1 MKQFLLTF
9 AAVILAAFLLFMI
22 PLIIISAIAT
32 ASMSSENTEVR
43 KGTVI
48 TLDISEPLADRDMD
62 SPSYRVRN
70 ALSGAHAAHGLNT
83 LCDNLD
89 AAADDD
95 NVVALYVKG
104 AGVGANL
111 ANARAL
117 RKAIADFKAR
127 SGKPV
132 YYFDNS
138 IASCAALYVA
148 TAADSVFVA
157 QEGMVGMEGPVVSK
171 LFYKGLADKLG
182 VSFDIIKHGKYKSA
196 VEPFFR
202 DSMSP
207 EDKAQNQRI
216 VDVVWNEM
224 RDTITAARH
233 IAPAD
238 LDNFI
243 DNLDYIAGN
252 CQPAVKLGLIDGG
265 RYYDQV
271 EESLRS
277 VAGIAPDEELDL
289 LNIYDY
295 SGSSS
300 SSASD
305 KVAVVYAEGQIF
317 DGVSEDDEANIY
329 GDDLAATIREL
340 RKDKD
345 VKAIVMRVNSPG
357 GSALA
362 SDVVWREVKL
372 AKAEK
377 PFIVSMGG
385 YAASGGYYISCA
397 ADYIYAEPTTITGS
411 IGVYGMIPNV
421 EKAAENVGIGFDYVG
436 SSKKTVITGIKAL
449 DPAVMA
455 ALQRSVEDTYG
466 TFVNHVSEGRGKTYA
481 EIDSIAQGRVWMGY
495 DALALGLVD
504 ALGNIDDAIDY
515 AAETAGLE
523 DYEVVDYPEVD
534 DSPFA
539 ILKQM
544 GLSARLGLGHMLIGQ
559 EFDYFNKMKGQLQSE
574 PTKVWA
580 ICDVDVK

>member
-32 ASMSSENTEVR
+32 ASMSSETPEVR

-48 TLDISEPLADRDMD
+48 TLDISEPLADRGMD
-62 SPSYRVRN
+62 SPSYRLRN
-70 ALSGAHAAHGLNT
+70 AFSGASSVHGLNT

-95 NVVALYVKG
+95 CVAALYVKG
-104 AGVGANL
+104 ASLGTNL

-117 RKAIADFKAR
+117 RKAIADFKAK

-138 IASCAALYVA
+138 IMSCAALYVA
-148 TAADSVFVA
+148 SAADSVFVA
-157 QEGMVGMEGPVVSK
+157 QEGMVGMDGPMVSK

-207 EDKAQNQRI
+207 EDKAQNQRL
-216 VDVVWNEM
+216 VDVVWNEL
-224 RDTITAARH
+224 RDTITATRH
-233 IAPAD
+233 IAAAD
-238 LDNFI
+238 LDSFI

-277 VAGIAPDEELDL
+277 VAGTAPDEDLELLD
-289 LNIYDY
+289 IYDY
-295 SGSSS
+295 CCAAS

-317 DGVSEDDEANIY
+317 DGVSESDEANIY
-329 GDDLAATIREL
+329 GDDLAATIRQL

-377 PFIVSMGG
+377 PFVVSMGG

-397 ADYIYAEPTTITGS
+397 ADYIFAEPTTITGS
-411 IGVYGMIPNV
+411 IGVYGMIPNA
-421 EKAAENVGIGFDYVG
+421 EKAAENAGIGFDYVG
-436 SSKKTVITGIKAL
+436 SSKNPVITGFKAL
-449 DPAVMA
+449 DPAAKA
-455 ALQRSVEDTYG
+455 ALQRSVENTYD

-481 EIDSIAQGRVWMGY
+481 EIDSIAQGRVWMGS

-504 ALGNIDDAIDY
+504 ALGNVDDAIDY
-515 AAETAGLE
+515 AAEAAGLD
-523 DYEVVDYPEVD
+523 DYDVVDYPEID
-534 DSPFA
+534 DSPMA
-539 ILKQM
+539 LLKQM
-544 GLSARLGLGHMLIGQ
+544 GISARLGLGHMLIGQ
-559 EFDYFNKMKGQLQSE
+559 EFDYFNKMKEQLQAE
-574 PTKVWA
+574 PSKVWA
-580 ICDVDVK
+580 VCDVEVK